1 MKKYNYSQPTLKSF
15 IKISPG
21 RKEVQIHNE
30 KVEKI
35 LNELLQNELK
45 YISSLK
51 HGINNYVKTIE
62 SASDEV
68 PGELHGQKFRLFG
81 NIEDIYRLHHE
92 KLYPMILTSN
102 RNIELIAN
110 IFTYFLQNDSF
121 YCYVIYAINQ
131 LNADQLC
138 SNHSK
143 FFNRLK
149 KQIGDDL
156 GVHSFCIL
164 PIQRLPR
171 YQLILSEIIN
181 ELQKDMP
188 ANKNIIAACCIAEK
202 NIQRLLGTIN
212 EAISINDIVECNAY
226 SVSLQCGLITVLQ
239 REFGSDLNEPTML
252 LVPSF
257 SSYHGYR
264 PTVSTCYFKLIFQ

>member
-1 MKKYNYSQPTLKSF
+1 MKK
-15 IKISPG
+15 SPG
-21 RKEVQIHNE
+21 AKEVKKHNE
-30 KVEKI
+30 NLEKI

-51 HGINNYVKTIE
+51 HGINNYVKTVE
-62 SASDEV
+62 SVGDDV
-68 PGELHGQKFRLFG
+68 PGELIGQKFRLFG

-92 KLYPMILTSN
+92 KLFPQILNSN
-102 RNIELIAN
+102 RNIEAIAN

-121 YCYVIYAINQ
+121 YCYVLYAINQ
-131 LNADQLC
+131 INADQLC

-143 FFNRLK
+143 FFDDLK
-149 KQIGDDL
+149 NKFGDNL

-171 YQLILSEIIN
+171 YQLLLSEIIN
-181 ELQKDMP
+181 ELQKDMTE
-188 ANKNIIAACCIAEK
+188 NKKIIAACCTAEK

-257 SSYHGYR
+257 SSYYGYR
-264 PTVSTCYFKLIFQ
+264 PAVSANYSKSIFI